1 MADFFN
7 QLGNILFL
15 DIETASSTETFDELD
30 PRLQPEWLKKE
41 KLIRSETPPATPGD
55 LYFDRAGIHAEFGK
69 VICVGLGFFQAKK
82 KEKIFT
88 FRAKVLAEAEEKE
101 TLLALKTVLE
111 KKKWVLCA
119 HNGKEFDFPYLCRR
133 MLIHGI
139 SLPEPLQLAGKK
151 PWEIRHLDTMEL
163 WRFGDYKY
171 YTRLELLAAAFGI
184 PSSKESINGSEVNA
198 AYYLDKDLDKI
209 SNYCLR
215 DVEVTARIFLAMH
228 PQAAPQEVELLYPT
242 STLVDQEATHA
253 LGNPHLST

>member
-1 MADFFN
+1 MADFFD

-15 DIETASSTETFDELD
+15 DIETASSTETFDDLD

-41 KLIRSETPPATPGD
+41 KLIRTEVPPEAPGA
-55 LYFDRAGIHAEFGK
+55 LYFDRAGIHAEFGR
-69 VICVGLGFFQAKK
+69 VICVGVGFFQTKK
-82 KEKIFT
+82 KEKKHQ
-88 FRAKVLAEAEEKE
+88 FRTKVFAEAEEKE
-101 TLLALKTVLE
+101 TLLALKAVLE

-184 PSSKESINGSEVNA
+184 PSSKESINGSEVNTT
-198 AYYLDKDLDKI
+198 YYHEKDLEKI
-209 SNYCLR
+209 SKYCLR

-228 PQAAPQEVELLYPT
+228 PQEAAQEVELLYPDSSIAEQQT
-242 STLVDQEATHA
+242 
-253 LGNPHLST
+253 